1 MKATPYTR
9 AVPFSRP
16 PGRRRIEVFSP
27 KIGRRLS
34 LGGYDVYR
42 TWLVIEANP
51 DILTFCERPTY
62 IHGPRGPAIDFWVQ
76 LRGAPVGEF
85 WIVESPSPS
94 ASSSPSKSTSSPK
107 AIDTPP
113 SERPSHLHDL
123 PVRYLSRADLIAW
136 EIPIANWARIVPY
149 LVSHRRYKD
158 ALLEQQI
165 MAFLKDDESLD
176 AVVTNFDERD
186 EATVQASV
194 FQLLAQ
200 GRVISPDL
208 ALRPLDGATR
218 FQRVPVV
225 PIRLSP

>member
-1 MKATPYTR
+1 
-9 AVPFSRP
+9 
-16 PGRRRIEVFSP
+16 
-27 KIGRRLS
+27 
-34 LGGYDVYR
+34 
-42 TWLVIEANP
+42 LVIEANP

-85 WIVESPSPS
+85 WIVESASPS

-113 SERPSHLHDL
+113 PERPSHLHDL

-165 MAFLKDDESLD
+165 MAFLKDDQSLD
-176 AVVTNFDERD
+176 AVVTHFDERD
-186 EATVQASV
+186 EATLQASV
-194 FQLLAQ
+194 FQLLGQ
-200 GRVISPDL
+200 GRVISPEL
-208 ALRPLDGATR
+208 ALRPLGGATR

-225 PIRLSP
+225 SADLARSYR

>member
-1 MKATPYTR
+1 MKSTPYTR

-94 ASSSPSKSTSSPK
+94 ASSSPPTSTSSPK

-113 SERPSHLHDL
+113 PERPSHLHDL

-165 MAFLKDDESLD
+165 MAFLKDEESLD

-208 ALRPLDGATR
+208 ALRPLGGATR